1 MPRSVAYLLRYPPLA
16 QAVAQ
21 LRIHPDAYFLIHY
34 PGGDEG
40 MLWLNELQSWLV
52 ALGVSSEKME
62 LIPGS
67 SKQSVIEIEVVS
79 RNGNGLTDTN
89 NDKQQNRQR
98 VVNQ

>member
-1 MPRSVAYLLRYPPLA
+1 MPRSVAHLVAFPPLA
-16 QAVAQ
+16 QAVGQ
-21 LRIHPDAYFLIHY
+21 LRVHPDSRLQIHY

-52 ALGVSSEKME
+52 ALGVSSERME

-67 SKQSVIEIEVVS
+67 SRQTVIEIDIVTA
-79 RNGNGLTDTN
+79 NGKSIIKTSNKQN
-89 NDKQQNRQR
+89 NNEP